1 MRHRAAHVRL
11 SRSLRNGRDG
21 STTLIA
27 ITTSRESRRL
37 LVVLIMIFIV
47 VMIVAAAPILVML
60 LIVFRQMLIVN
71 MWVPVVLGHP
81 LVVVNVILPSVVV
94 VRTTDGCERQH

>member
-1 MRHRAAHVRL
+1 M
-11 SRSLRNGRDG
+11 
-21 STTLIA
+21 
-27 ITTSRESRRL
+27 SRECRRL
-37 LVVLIMIFIV
+37 LVVLIMIFIFIV
-47 VMIVAAAPILVML
+47 VMIVAAAPILVMP

-94 VRTTDGCERQH
+94 VRTTDGCERQHQSGS